1 MDGLLI
7 DSEPLWQDAE
17 IDVFA
22 RIGIQLTREDCKQ
35 IMGLR
40 TDEVV
45 NFWFAKYQWTQKS
58 KGQILQEIHEEV
70 NTLIKSR
77 GTMMPGVNF
86 ILDFFRKKNIR
97 IALASSSHYSV
108 INAVVD
114 HFKLHKEFE
123 LIYSG
128 EEEEYGKPHPAIFI
142 STFKKLGLHASECL
156 VFEDSFYG
164 TLAAKAALAKVV
176 TIPIEEYFHQP
187 RFQIADLLLHSLE
200 DFSEEHFRFFNQ

>member
-17 IDVFA
+17 IEVFSK
-22 RIGIQLTREDCKQ
+22 IGIQLTREDCKQ

-45 NFWFAKYQWTQKS
+45 NYWFTKYGWTQKS
-58 KGQILQEIHEEV
+58 KEQILQEIHEEV
-70 NTLIKSR
+70 SRLILSK
-77 GTMMPGVNF
+77 GVLMPGAHF
-86 ILDFFRKKNIR
+86 ILNFFRKKNMR

-108 INAVVD
+108 INCVVD
-114 HFKLHKEFE
+114 HFNLRNEFE
-123 LIYSG
+123 IIYSG
-128 EEEEYGKPHPAIFI
+128 EEEEFGKPHPAIYI
-142 STFKKLGLHASECL
+142 STFKKLALHSSECL

-164 TLAAKAALAKVV
+164 TLAAKAALTKVV
-176 TIPIEEYFHQP
+176 AIPIAEYFFQP

-200 DFSEEHFRFFNQ
+200 DFTEEHFSFFNQ